1 MEYAARLKI
10 LASQLTDE
18 VYRNLIP
25 LNPCLHEASVA
36 PQSRSFCASQLF
48 VIMQVNLV
56 EAAAA
61 AGGWKGLMNDPDLD
75 GSFQINRGFCLA
87 RQLLLDINRL
97 GLPTGC
103 ECLDTITPQFV
114 ADLLSW
120 AVVGER
126 TCASRAHRELASGLS
141 MPVGFV
147 KDSVR
152 DAIRGGER
160 VALDAVR
167 ASGAPHAFL
176 SCSKQGVAGIVE
188 TTGNRDCHVIVPAEQ
203 LNAISAECAALRAL
217 ELPAR
222 VLIKCSAAESVPY
235 SQAAHLKIVNTVA
248 SRVSTGTGAEG
259 GSDEILGVLILSSLL
274 GGRQELP
281 IVGSLY
287 ANGQDGA
294 ARNVLTTEPCM
305 DWFSTAQAMEA
316 LAAAVRHRRAVVS
329 KKPRLS

>member
-1 MEYAARLKI
+1 MSWALQVPNDGKGLTPSTDT
-10 LASQLTDE
+10 LATSMTLWGVQG
-18 VYRNLIP
+18 
-25 LNPCLHEASVA
+25 H
-36 PQSRSFCASQLF
+36 SRSL
-48 VIMQVNLV
+48 LV
-56 EAAAA
+56 SPSSSWSW
-61 AGGWKGLMNDPDLD
+61 G
-75 GSFQINRGFCLA
+75 
-87 RQLLLDINRL
+87 RL
-97 GLPTGC
+97 GG
-103 ECLDTITPQFV
+103 
-114 ADLLSW
+114 
-120 AVVGER
+120 
-126 TCASRAHRELASGLS
+126 
-141 MPVGFV
+141 
-147 KDSVR
+147 
-152 DAIRGGER
+152 
-160 VALDAVR
+160 
-167 ASGAPHAFL
+167 
-176 SCSKQGVAGIVE
+176 
-188 TTGNRDCHVIVPAEQ
+188 
-203 LNAISAECAALRAL
+203 
-217 ELPAR
+217 AR